1 MAPAP
6 PLWSFSIRHEEDVVT
21 ARQRAAQ
28 IAALLGFD
36 SSEQTR
42 IATAVSEI
50 VRNAFRY
57 AGNGVIE
64 VSIEGH
70 TLPQVLI
77 IKVADTGRGI
87 PNLDDVLAGR
97 YRSTTGLGIGLI
109 GTRRLMDQF
118 DISSSPAGTIVTLKK
133 LLPRRAPFLGPTGV
147 GELAEKIHAHRPGGL
162 VEEIQ
167 RQNQE
172 LLRTLDELQKR
183 QEELVRLNRE
193 LEDTNRGVVAL
204 YAELDEKADHLRRA
218 DELKSRFLSNMT
230 HEFRTP
236 VNSIL
241 ALTDLLDQQ
250 PQSDRQTVPELAYIR
265 KSAEQLSEL
274 VNDMLDLAKVEA
286 GKTTVRRAAFEVV
299 NLFGALRGM
308 LRPLLLNRSVSLVF
322 DEPADVPTM
331 HTDEGKL
338 SQILRNFIA
347 NALKY
352 TERGEVRIAASLDID
367 RREVVF
373 TVADTGI
380 GVAEEDLARI
390 FEEFVQIDHP
400 LQKGVKGT
408 GLGLPLAKRLAEL
421 LGGRVWVH
429 SEVGVG
435 STFSAAIPI
444 TFEPRQPAEELPFS
458 WEAEGRDPI
467 LVLEDAYSDQL
478 FYEKVLKDS
487 RYHAYPARTVLAA
500 REIMRRARPAAI
512 VLDVLLDGEDTWQF
526 LSDVKS
532 DPETRTIPVVVVTTL
547 DDARKGLALGADVYA
562 TKPIQKQWL
571 LTTLDTLL
579 GKPARHTKVLV
590 VDDQDAARYIV
601 RQFLRDPE
609 YFIIEARSG
618 AEGIDRARDAHP
630 DVILLDLG
638 LGDMNGREVLQRLK
652 SDPATARP
660 PVIIVTSSRLQ
671 QSERDELAM
680 SAASIV
686 SKDSLNSEVIRES
699 IRHARSTVESDR
711 E

>member
-1 MAPAP
+1 MIAVP
-6 PLWSFSIRHEEDVVT
+6 PLWSFTVRHEQDVVE

-28 IAALLGFD
+28 IAGLVGFD
-36 SSEQTR
+36 ASEQTR

-57 AGNGVIE
+57 AGGGLVD
-64 VSIEGH
+64 VSLEGE
-70 TLPQVLI
+70 TTPQLLI
-77 IKVADTGRGI
+77 IKVADAGRGI
-87 PNLDDVLAGR
+87 PNLEDVLAGR
-97 YRSTTGLGIGLI
+97 YQSTTGMGIGLA
-109 GTRRLMDQF
+109 GTRRLMDRF
-118 DISSSPAGTIVTLKK
+118 DITSGPSGTTVTLKR
-133 LLPRRAPFLGPTGV
+133 LLPKRAAYVGPSRA
-147 GELAEKIHAHRPGGL
+147 AEIAGKVRSQSPGGL

-172 LLRTLDELQKR
+172 LLRTLTELQKR

-241 ALTDLLDQQ
+241 ALADLLSQQ
-250 PQSDRQTVPELAYIR
+250 LQPGETLPELAYIR

-274 VNDMLDLAKVEA
+274 VNDLLDLAKVEA
-286 GKTTVRRAAFEVV
+286 GKITVRRTDFDVSD
-299 NLFGALRGM
+299 LFGALRGM
-308 LRPLLLNRSVSLVF
+308 LRPLLVNRSVSLVF
-322 DEPADVPTM
+322 EEPVDLPTM
-331 HTDEGKL
+331 HTDDGKV
-338 SQILRNFIA
+338 SQILRNFIS
-347 NALKY
+347 NALKF
-352 TERGEVRIAASLDID
+352 TEKGEVRVSAALDPD
-367 RREVVF
+367 RPEIVF

-380 GVAEEDLARI
+380 GVAPGDLSRI
-390 FEEFVQIDHP
+390 FEEFVQIEHP

-408 GLGLPLAKRLAEL
+408 GLGLPLSKRLAEL
-421 LGGRVWVH
+421 LGGRVWVR

-435 STFSAAIPI
+435 SAFSVAIPVE
-444 TFEPRQPAEELPFS
+444 FEPRRAVDEMPIS
-458 WEAEGRDPI
+458 WEAAPGRDPI

-478 FYEKVLKDS
+478 FYEKILKDS
-487 RYHAYPARTVLAA
+487 HYHVYPARTVQAA
-500 REIMRRARPAAI
+500 REILRRVRPAAI

-526 LSDVKS
+526 LGSVKS
-532 DPETRTIPVVVVTTL
+532 HPDTRAIPVVVVTSI

-571 LTTLDTLL
+571 LTTLNTLL
-579 GKPARHTKVLV
+579 GKGQHQTRVLV
-590 VDDQDAARYIV
+590 VDDQDASRYIV

-609 YFIIEARSG
+609 YTIVEARSG
-618 AEGIDRARDAHP
+618 AEGIDRARDASP
-630 DVILLDLG
+630 DVILLDLT
-638 LGDMNGREVLQRLK
+638 LGDMNGREVLRRLK

-671 QSERDELAM
+671 PAEREELAL
-680 SAASIV
+680 AAADIV
-686 SKDSLNSEVIRES
+686 SKDSMSSEVIRES
-699 IRHARSTVESDR
+699 IRHVTHIAGSPRG
-711 E
+711 

>member
-1 MAPAP
+1 MVPVP
-6 PLWSFSIRHEEDVVT
+6 PFWSYSVRHEQDVVT

-28 IAALLGFD
+28 IAAILGFD

-57 AGNGVIE
+57 AGGGGVE
-64 VSIEGH
+64 MAIEGE
-70 TLPQVLI
+70 TVPQVFI
-77 IKVADTGRGI
+77 IKVTDTGRGI

-97 YRSTTGLGIGLI
+97 YRSTTGMGIGLI
-109 GTRRLMDQF
+109 GTRRLMDKF
-118 DISSSPAGTIVTLKK
+118 DITSSASGTTVTLKK
-133 LLPRRAPFLGPTGV
+133 LLPRRASFIGSSRISEIV
-147 GELAEKIHAHRPGGL
+147 EKIHAQRPGGL

-183 QEELVRLNRE
+183 QDELVRLNRE

-241 ALTDLLDQQ
+241 ALTDLLEQQ
-250 PQSDRQTVPELAYIR
+250 LRPSPDTVPELAYIR

-274 VNDMLDLAKVEA
+274 VNDLLDLAKVEA
-286 GKTTVRRAAFEVV
+286 GKTVVRRAEFEVM

-308 LRPLLLNRSVSLVF
+308 LRPLLVNRSVSLVF
-322 DEPADVPTM
+322 EEPAGLPVVN
-331 HTDEGKL
+331 TDEGKV
-338 SQILRNFIA
+338 SQILRNFIS

-352 TERGEVRIAASLDID
+352 TEKGEVRVGASFDD
-367 RREVVF
+367 HTGHVTF

-380 GVAEEDLARI
+380 GVAHEDLSRI
-390 FEEFVQIDHP
+390 FEEFVQIEHP

-408 GLGLPLAKRLAEL
+408 GLGLPLSKRLAEL
-421 LGGRVWVH
+421 LGGRVWVE
-429 SEVGVG
+429 SQVGIG
-435 STFSAAIPI
+435 STFFAAIPAVY
-444 TFEPRQPAEELPFS
+444 EPQRTSDELPIA
-458 WEAEGRDPI
+458 WEDDGRDPI

-478 FYEKVLKDS
+478 FYEKILKDS
-487 RYHAYPARTVLAA
+487 QYHLYPARTVAA
-500 REIMRRARPAAI
+500 AHDIMRRVRPAAL
-512 VLDVLLDGEDTWQF
+512 VLDVLLDGEDSWQF
-526 LSDVKS
+526 LGQIKS
-532 DPETRTIPVVVVTTL
+532 DPDTRTIPVVVVSTL
-547 DDARKGLALGADVYA
+547 DDARRGLTLGADVYA
-562 TKPIQKQWL
+562 TKPIQKEWL

-579 GKPARHTKVLV
+579 GRSRRHTKVLV
-590 VDDQDAARYIV
+590 VDDQEAARYIV

-609 YFIIEARSG
+609 YSIIEARSG
-618 AEGIDRARDAHP
+618 AEGLDRARDAQP

-638 LGDMNGREVLQRLK
+638 LGDMNGREVLLRLK
-652 SDPATARP
+652 SDPLTARP
-660 PVIIVTSSRLQ
+660 PVIIVTSTRLQ
-671 QSERDELAM
+671 PAERAELA
-680 SAASIV
+680 AAAAGIV
-686 SKDSLNSEVIRES
+686 SKDTLSREVIRDS
-699 IRHARSTVESDR
+699 IRHARSAAETSR
-711 E
+711 G

>member
-1 MAPAP
+1 MTAAA
-6 PLWSFSIRHEEDVVT
+6 LWSFSVRHEQDVVT

-28 IAALLGFD
+28 IAALVGFD
-36 SSEQTR
+36 ASEQTR

-57 AGNGVIE
+57 AGGGVVE
-64 VSIEGH
+64 MSLEGQ
-70 TLPQVLI
+70 TIPQLLI

-97 YRSTTGLGIGLI
+97 YRSTTGMGIGLM

-118 DISSSPAGTIVTLKK
+118 DITSSASGTVVTLKK
-133 LLPRRAPFLGPTGV
+133 LLPRRAPFVGPACV
-147 GELAEKIHAHRPGGL
+147 GELAAKIHAHRPGGL

-183 QEELVRLNRE
+183 QEDLVRLNRE

-250 PQSDRQTVPELAYIR
+250 LQSARERLPELAYIR

-274 VNDMLDLAKVEA
+274 VNDLLDLAKVEA
-286 GKTTVRRAAFEVV
+286 GKTTVRSAPFEVV

-308 LRPLLLNRSVSLVF
+308 LRPLLVNRSVSLVF
-322 DEPADVPTM
+322 DELVDLPTLQ
-331 HTDEGKL
+331 TDEGKV
-338 SQILRNFIA
+338 SQILRNFIS

-352 TERGEVRIAASLDID
+352 TEKGEVRVSASLDEHRGEII
-367 RREVVF
+367 F
-373 TVADTGI
+373 AVADTGI
-380 GVAEEDLARI
+380 GVGAEDLPRI
-390 FEEFVQIDHP
+390 FEEFVQIEHP
-400 LQKGVKGT
+400 LQKAVKGT
-408 GLGLPLAKRLAEL
+408 GLGLPLSKRLAEL
-421 LGGRVWVH
+421 IGGRVWVQ

-435 STFSAAIPI
+435 STFFLAVPI
-444 TFEPRQPAEELPFS
+444 VFAPQRAAEELPFS
-458 WEAEGRDPI
+458 LETEGREPI
-467 LVLEDAYSDQL
+467 LVLEDAYSEQL
-478 FYEKVLKDS
+478 FYEKILRDS
-487 RYHAYPARTVLAA
+487 RYHVYPARSVTAA

-512 VLDVLLDGEDTWQF
+512 VLDVLLDGEDSWEF
-526 LSDVKS
+526 LSNVKS
-532 DPETRTIPVVVVTTL
+532 DPEMRTIPVVVVSTL

-562 TKPIQKQWL
+562 TKPVQKQWL
-571 LTTLDTLL
+571 VTTLDTLL
-579 GKPARHTKVLV
+579 GKSQRHTKVLV

-609 YFIIEARSG
+609 YSIIEARSG
-618 AEGIDRARDAHP
+618 AEGIDRARDDHP
-630 DVILLDLG
+630 DVILLDLT
-638 LGDMNGREVLQRLK
+638 LGDMNGREVLHRLK
-652 SDPATARP
+652 SDPATSGP

-671 QSERDELAM
+671 PWERDELAM

-686 SKDSLNSEVIRES
+686 SKDSLSSEVIRES
-699 IRHARSTVESDR
+699 IRHARSAIESGR
-711 E
+711 G

>member
-1 MAPAP
+1 MTAAI
-6 PLWSFSIRHEEDVVT
+6 LWSFSVRHEEEVVN

-28 IAALLGFD
+28 TAALIGFD

-57 AGNGVIE
+57 AGGGVVE
-64 VSIEGH
+64 MSIEGQ
-70 TLPQVLI
+70 TIPQLLI

-97 YRSTTGLGIGLI
+97 YRSTTGMGIGLM

-118 DISSSPAGTIVTLKK
+118 DITSSSSGTIVTLKK
-133 LLPRRAPFLGPTGV
+133 LLPRRAPFVGPGRV
-147 GELAEKIHAHRPGGL
+147 GELSAKIHAHRPGGL

-183 QEELVRLNRE
+183 QEDLVRLNRE

-250 PQSDRQTVPELAYIR
+250 LQPDRERLPELAFIR

-274 VNDMLDLAKVEA
+274 VNDLLDLAKVEA
-286 GKTTVRRAAFEVV
+286 GKTTVRSAPFEVV

-308 LRPLLLNRSVSLVF
+308 LRPLLVNRSVSLVF
-322 DEPADVPTM
+322 DEPVDLPTIR
-331 HTDEGKL
+331 TDEGKV
-338 SQILRNFIA
+338 SQILRNFIS

-352 TERGEVRIAASLDID
+352 TEKGEVRVSASLDADRGEVIFA
-367 RREVVF
+367 
-373 TVADTGI
+373 VADTGI
-380 GVAEEDLARI
+380 GVAAEDLSRI
-390 FEEFVQIDHP
+390 FEEFVQIEHP
-400 LQKGVKGT
+400 LQKTVKGT
-408 GLGLPLAKRLAEL
+408 GLGLPLSRRLAEL
-421 LGGRVWVH
+421 IGGCVWVE

-435 STFSAAIPI
+435 STFFVSIPI
-444 TFEPRQPAEELPFS
+444 MFAPRRAAEELPLAL
-458 WEAEGRDPI
+458 ETHGRDPI
-467 LVLEDAYSDQL
+467 LVLEDAYADQL
-478 FYEKVLKDS
+478 FYEKILKDS
-487 RYHAYPARTVLAA
+487 RYHAYPARTVSGA

-512 VLDVLLDGEDTWQF
+512 VLDVLLDGEDTWEF
-526 LSDVKS
+526 LSNVKS
-532 DPETRTIPVVVVTTL
+532 DPETRTIPVVVVSTL

-562 TKPIQKQWL
+562 TKPVQKQWL

-579 GKPARHTKVLV
+579 GKSQRHTRVLV

-609 YFIIEARSG
+609 YSIIEARSG

-630 DVILLDLG
+630 DVILLDLT
-638 LGDMNGREVLQRLK
+638 LGDMNGREVLHRLK
-652 SDPATARP
+652 SDPATSGP
-660 PVIIVTSSRLQ
+660 PVIIVTSSRLRP
-671 QSERDELAM
+671 SERDELAM

-686 SKDSLNSEVIRES
+686 SKDSLSSELIRES
-699 IRHARSTVESDR
+699 IRHARSATESGR
-711 E
+711 G

>member
-1 MAPAP
+1 MVPSP
-6 PLWSFSIRHEEDVVT
+6 PLWSFSVRHEQDVVT

-28 IAALLGFD
+28 IAAFVGFD

-42 IATAVSEI
+42 VATAVSEI

-57 AGNGVIE
+57 AGGGTVE
-64 VSIEGH
+64 VSLEGQ
-70 TLPQVLI
+70 TVPQVLTI
-77 IKVADTGRGI
+77 TVSDKGRGI
-87 PNLDDVLAGR
+87 PNLDAVLAGS
-97 YRSTTGLGIGLI
+97 YRSTTGMGIGLV
-109 GTRRLMDQF
+109 GARRLMDHF
-118 DISSSPAGTIVTLKK
+118 GIASGPSGTTVTLKK
-133 LLPRRAPFLGPTGV
+133 LLPKRAPFIGPSRAA
-147 GELAEKIHAHRPGGL
+147 ELVEKIQMLRPGGL

-183 QEELVRLNRE
+183 QDELVRLNRE

-241 ALTDLLDQQ
+241 ALTDLLGQQ
-250 PQSDRQTVPELAYIR
+250 LPAPETVPELAYIR

-274 VNDMLDLAKVEA
+274 VNDLLDLAKVEA
-286 GKTTVRRAAFEVV
+286 GKITVRSADFEVA

-322 DEPADVPTM
+322 DEPVDLPTL
-331 HTDEGKL
+331 HTDEGKV
-338 SQILRNFIA
+338 SQILRNLIS
-347 NALKY
+347 NALKF
-352 TERGEVRIAASLDID
+352 TEKGEVRVAAALDADAGEI
-367 RREVVF
+367 VF

-380 GVAEEDLARI
+380 GVAAADLSRI
-390 FEEFVQIDHP
+390 FEEFVQIEHP

-408 GLGLPLAKRLAEL
+408 GLGLPLSKRLAEL
-421 LGGRVWVH
+421 LGGRVWVR

-435 STFSAAIPI
+435 STFSVAIPI
-444 TFEPRQPAEELPFS
+444 VFEPRRVADDLPLS
-458 WEAEGRDPI
+458 WEVGPGRDPI
-467 LVLEDAYSDQL
+467 LVLEDAYSDQM
-478 FYEKVLKDS
+478 FYEKILKDTP
-487 RYHAYPARTVLAA
+487 YHVYPARTVAAA

-512 VLDVLLDGEDTWQF
+512 VLDVLLDGEESWNF
-526 LSDVKS
+526 LGSVKS
-532 DPETRTIPVVVVTTL
+532 DPETRSIPVVVVTTL

-571 LTTLDTLL
+571 LTTLDTLV
-579 GKPARHTKVLV
+579 GTARHQTKVLV

-609 YFIIEARSG
+609 YSIVEARSG
-618 AEGIDRARDAHP
+618 AEGIDRARDTHP
-630 DVILLDLG
+630 DVILLDLS
-638 LGDMNGREVLQRLK
+638 LGDMNGREVLRRLK
-652 SDPATARP
+652 SDPATSRP
-660 PVIIVTSSRLQ
+660 PVIVVTSSRLAP
-671 QSERDELAM
+671 SEREELAL
-680 SAASIV
+680 SAADVV
-686 SKDSLNSEVIRES
+686 SKDTLSSEVIRES
-699 IRHARSTVESDR
+699 IRHARTAAEPSR
-711 E
+711 G

>member
-1 MAPAP
+1 MVAGS
-6 PLWSFSIRHEEDVVT
+6 LWSYAVRHEQDVVT

-57 AGNGVIE
+57 AGGGVVE
-64 VSIEGH
+64 VSVEGQTH
-70 TLPQVLI
+70 PQVLI

-87 PNLDDVLAGR
+87 PNLEDVMTGR
-97 YRSTTGLGIGLI
+97 YRSTTGMGIGLM

-118 DISSSPAGTIVTLKK
+118 DITSSPAGTNVTLKK
-133 LLPRRAPFLGPTGV
+133 LLPKRVPFLGPSRV
-147 GELAEKIHAHRPGGL
+147 AELAAKIHAHRPGDL
-162 VEEIQ
+162 LEEIQ

-183 QEELVRLNRE
+183 QDDLVRLNRE

-241 ALTDLLDQQ
+241 ALTDMLQQQLQPTRDQL
-250 PQSDRQTVPELAYIR
+250 PELSYIR

-274 VNDMLDLAKVEA
+274 VNDILDLAKVEA
-286 GKTTVRRAAFEVV
+286 GKTAVRRAHFEVV

-308 LRPLLLNRSVSLVF
+308 LRPLLVNRSVSLVF
-322 DEPADVPTM
+322 DEPLGLPTLN
-331 HTDEGKL
+331 TDEGKV
-338 SQILRNFIA
+338 SQILRNFIS

-352 TERGEVRIAASLDID
+352 TEKGEVRVSATTLDCD
-367 RREVVF
+367 EREIIF
-373 TVADTGI
+373 TVSDTGI
-380 GVAEEDLARI
+380 GVAPEDLSRI
-390 FEEFVQIDHP
+390 FEEFVQLEHR
-400 LQKGVKGT
+400 LQKSFKGT
-408 GLGLPLAKRLAEL
+408 GLGLPLSKRLAEL

-429 SEVGVG
+429 SELGVG
-435 STFSAAIPI
+435 STFSVAIPI
-444 TFEPRQPAEELPFS
+444 VFEPRLPTEELPFS
-458 WEAEGRDPI
+458 WEAQGRHPI
-467 LVLEDAYSDQL
+467 LVLEDEHSEQL
-478 FYEKVLKDS
+478 FYEKILKDS
-487 RYHAYPARTVLAA
+487 HYHAYPARSVSAA
-500 REIMRRARPAAI
+500 REMMRRLLPAAI
-512 VLDVLLDGEDTWQF
+512 VLDVLLEGEDTWHL
-526 LSDVKS
+526 LSELKR
-532 DPETRTIPVVVVTTL
+532 DPETRGIPVVVVSTL

-562 TKPIQKQWL
+562 TKPIQRQWL
-571 LTTLDTLL
+571 LNTLDTLV
-579 GKPARHTKVLV
+579 GKSHRHTKVLV

-609 YFIIEARSG
+609 YSIIEARTG
-618 AEGIDRARDAHP
+618 AEGIDRARDAQP
-630 DVILLDLG
+630 DVILLDLA

-652 SDPATARP
+652 SDPVTARP

-671 QSERDELAM
+671 QTEREQL
-680 SAASIV
+680 AASVAGIV
-686 SKDSLNSEVIRES
+686 SKDSLSREKIRES
-699 IRHARSTVESDR
+699 IRHARSTVESGR
-711 E
+711 G

>member
-1 MAPAP
+1 MAATP
-6 PLWSFSIRHEEDVVT
+6 PLWSFAIRHEQDVVT

-28 IAALLGFD
+28 IAGLVGFD

-57 AGNGVIE
+57 AGGGVVEI
-64 VSIEGH
+64 SIEGQ
-70 TLPQVLI
+70 TIPQLLI
-77 IKVADTGRGI
+77 VKVGDRGRGI
-87 PNLDDVLAGR
+87 ANLDDVMAGR
-97 YRSTTGLGIGLI
+97 YKSTTGMGIGLM

-118 DISSSPAGTIVTLKK
+118 DIASSPAGTIVTLKK
-133 LLPRRAPFLGPTGV
+133 LLPRRAPFIGPARV
-147 GELAEKIHAHRPGGL
+147 KELVEKIHAHRPGGL
-162 VEEIQ
+162 VDEIQ

-172 LLRTLDELQKR
+172 LLRTLDELQRR

-241 ALTDLLDQQ
+241 ALTDLLGEQL
-250 PQSDRQTVPELAYIR
+250 QSGRDTLPELAYIR

-286 GKTTVRRAAFEVV
+286 GKTTVRRAPFEVG

-308 LRPLLLNRSVSLVF
+308 LRPLLVNRSVSLLF
-322 DEPADVPTM
+322 DEPVDLPTL
-331 HTDEGKL
+331 HTDEGKV
-338 SQILRNFIA
+338 SQVLRNFIS

-352 TERGEVRIAASLDID
+352 TEKGEVRVSASLDAGQ
-367 RREVVF
+367 REIIF

-380 GVAEEDLARI
+380 GVARDDLARI

-400 LQKGVKGT
+400 LQRGVKGT
-408 GLGLPLAKRLAEL
+408 GLGLPLSKRLAEL

-429 SEVGVG
+429 SELGVG
-435 STFSAAIPI
+435 STFSVAIPI
-444 TFEPRQPAEELPFS
+444 VFEPRHPAEELPLS
-458 WEAEGRDPI
+458 LEADGRHPI
-467 LVLEDAYSDQL
+467 LVLEDEYSDQL
-478 FYEKVLKDS
+478 FYEKILKDS
-487 RYHAYPARTVLAA
+487 RYHIYPARTVAGA
-500 REIMRRARPAAI
+500 RDILRRARPAAI

-526 LSDVKS
+526 LSEIKS
-532 DPETRTIPVVVVTTL
+532 DPETRAIPVVVVTTL

-562 TKPIQKQWL
+562 TKPVNRQWL

-579 GKPARHTKVLV
+579 GKSHRQTKVLV
-590 VDDQDAARYIV
+590 VDDQEAARYIV

-609 YFIIEARSG
+609 YAIIEAGSG
-618 AEGIDRARDAHP
+618 AEGIDRARETHP

-638 LGDMNGREVLQRLK
+638 LGDMNGREVLHRLK
-652 SDPATARP
+652 SDPATSRP
-660 PVIIVTSSRLQ
+660 PVIIVTSSRLP
-671 QSERDELAM
+671 QSERDELAL
-680 SAASIV
+680 SVAAIV
-686 SKDSLNSEVIRES
+686 SKDSLSSEVIRES
-699 IRHARSTVESDR
+699 IRHARNAAGSSR
-711 E
+711 G

>member
-1 MAPAP
+1 M
-6 PLWSFSIRHEEDVVT
+6 
-21 ARQRAAQ
+21 
-28 IAALLGFD
+28 
-36 SSEQTR
+36 
-42 IATAVSEI
+42 
-50 VRNAFRY
+50 RNAFRY
-57 AGNGVIE
+57 AGGGAIE
-64 VSIEGH
+64 VAIEGQ

-77 IKVADTGRGI
+77 IKVADAGRGI
-87 PNLDDVLAGR
+87 PNLDDVLTGR
-97 YRSTTGLGIGLI
+97 YRSTTGLGIGLM

-118 DISSSPAGTIVTLKK
+118 DIASSPAGTIVTLKK
-133 LLPRRAPFLGPTGV
+133 LLPRRASFIGPARAA
-147 GELAEKIHAHRPGGL
+147 ELAEQIHAQRPGGL

-236 VNSIL
+236 VNSIM
-241 ALTDLLDQQ
+241 ALTDLLAQQ
-250 PQSDRQTVPELAYIR
+250 LQPAPELAYIR

-286 GKTTVRRAAFEVV
+286 GKTTVRRAAFEVG

-308 LRPLLLNRSVSLVF
+308 LRPLLVNRSVSLVF
-322 DEPADVPTM
+322 DEPVDLPTM
-331 HTDEGKL
+331 QTDEGKV
-338 SQILRNFIA
+338 SQILRNFIS
-347 NALKY
+347 NALKF
-352 TERGEVRIAASLDID
+352 TEKGEVRVAASLDRD

-380 GVAEEDLARI
+380 GVATDDLSRI
-390 FEEFVQIDHP
+390 FEEFVQIEHP
-400 LQKGVKGT
+400 LQKAVKGT

-421 LGGRVWVH
+421 LGGRVWVN
-429 SEVGVG
+429 SELGAG

-444 TFEPRQPAEELPFS
+444 VFEPRRAAEELPFS
-458 WEAEGRDPI
+458 LETEGRDPI

-478 FYEKVLKDS
+478 FYEKTLKDS
-487 RYHAYPARTVLAA
+487 YYHVYPARTVMAA

-512 VLDVLLDGEDTWQF
+512 VLDVLLDGEDTWEF
-526 LSDVKS
+526 LSQVKS
-532 DPETRTIPVVVVTTL
+532 DPETRTIPVVVVSTL

-562 TKPIQKQWL
+562 TKPVQKQWL

-579 GKPARHTKVLV
+579 GKSHRLTKVLV
-590 VDDQDAARYIV
+590 VDDQDAARYIL

-609 YFIIEARSG
+609 YSIIEARSG
-618 AEGIDRARDAHP
+618 AEGLDRARDAHP

-638 LGDMNGREVLQRLK
+638 LGDMNGREVLRRLK

-680 SAASIV
+680 SAVSIV
-686 SKDSLNSEVIRES
+686 SKESLNSELIRES
-699 IRHARSTVESDR
+699 IRHARSAAESSR
-711 E
+711 G

>member
-1 MAPAP
+1 MPPAP
-6 PLWSFSIRHEEDVVT
+6 PLWSFSLRHEQDVVT

-28 IAALLGFD
+28 IAALIGFD

-57 AGNGVIE
+57 AGNGVVE
-64 VSIEGH
+64 VSIEGQ

-97 YRSTTGLGIGLI
+97 YRSTTGMGIGLI

-133 LLPRRAPFLGPTGV
+133 LLPRRAPFLGPTGIA
-147 GELAEKIHAHRPGGL
+147 ELAEKVHTHRPGGL

-172 LLRTLDELQKR
+172 LLRTLDEVQKR

-250 PQSDRQTVPELAYIR
+250 LQSDRQTVPELAYIR

-308 LRPLLLNRSVSLVF
+308 LRPLLVNRSVSLVF
-322 DEPADVPTM
+322 EEPADVPTM

-352 TERGEVRIAASLDID
+352 TERGEVRIAASFDRD

-390 FEEFVQIDHP
+390 FEEFVQIEHP

-435 STFSAAIPI
+435 STFSAAVPI
-444 TFEPRQPAEELPFS
+444 TFEPRRPVEDLPFS
-458 WEAEGRDPI
+458 WEADGRDPI

-478 FYEKVLKDS
+478 FYEKILKDS
-487 RYHAYPARTVLAA
+487 RYHAYPARTVGAA

-526 LSDVKS
+526 LSEVKS
-532 DPETRTIPVVVVTTL
+532 APETRTIPVVVVTTL

-579 GKPARHTKVLV
+579 GKSHRHTKVLV

-601 RQFLRDPE
+601 RQFLRDPA
-609 YFIIEARSG
+609 YSIIEARSG
-618 AEGIDRARDAHP
+618 AEGIDRARDANP
-630 DVILLDLG
+630 DVILLDLS

-660 PVIIVTSSRLQ
+660 PVIIITSSRLQ
-671 QSERDELAM
+671 QSERDELAL

-699 IRHARSTVESDR
+699 IRHARSTVESAR
-711 E
+711 G